1 MQTVKIQISVL
12 RHLFQVLLLISILI
26 QLIEAIRK
34 MAENIIFRKKTPILL
49 NNFEYLFDT
58 KLFDKQ

>member
-12 RHLFQVLLLISILI
+12 RHPFQVLLLISILI

-34 MAENIIFRKKTPILL
+34 MAENIIFRKKNPILL

-58 KLFDKQ
+58 KVI

>member
-34 MAENIIFRKKTPILL
+34 MAENSIFRKKNPILL
-49 NNFEYLFDT
+49 NNFEYLFDM

>member
-1 MQTVKIQISVL
+1 MLENTMQTVKIQISVL

-34 MAENIIFRKKTPILL
+34 MAENIIFRKKTP
-49 NNFEYLFDT
+49 FY
-58 KLFDKQ
+58 